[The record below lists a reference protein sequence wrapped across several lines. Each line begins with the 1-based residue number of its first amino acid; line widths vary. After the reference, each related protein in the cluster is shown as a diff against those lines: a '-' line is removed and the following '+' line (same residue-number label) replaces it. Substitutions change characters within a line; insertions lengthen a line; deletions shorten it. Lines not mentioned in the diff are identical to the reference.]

1 MSHESKCRYI
11 VQKAMDL
18 VQAEKEDRDVHCNLR
33 LVKIYINFFL
43 LEKQEICWIK
53 QNEIYGCM

>member
-11 VQKAMDL
+11 VQKGMDL
-18 VQAEKEDRDVHCNLR
+18 VQAEKEGLR

-43 LEKQEICWIK
+43 LEKQEIC
-53 QNEIYGCM
+53 